1 MGERSPA
8 DESMSERVGESTVK
22 MWLLMQANR
31 WLLTAV
37 VLLGSF
43 CLFVALS
50 QLQFGSMREIAR
62 TQNGLRYLFSPLIGA
77 IITGTAIVVTI
88 NQLVLAQELGAV
100 GDQRNRMESAMT
112 FREDV
117 ENSVDTATS
126 SPAPSLFFADLLGG
140 IEAQADRL
148 QEVTADESDGEL
160 EQQVTEYVESLTENT
175 RPVEAALRQSQFGTF
190 DVVWN
195 ALSFNYSLKIHRARQ
210 LRDEHASVMSDAT
223 VEAFDDVIEALALF
237 APAREHF
244 KTLYFQWELINL
256 SRALLYT
263 SVPAL
268 VVMGTII
275 TTVDATSV
283 PGQTLGVDNLVL
295 LTSFGFTVGI
305 APFVVFIVYILRIVT
320 VAKRT
325 LAIGPFVLRETRRQ
339 GESD

>member
-1 MGERSPA
+1 
-8 DESMSERVGESTVK
+8 MSEEVGESTVK
-22 MWLLMQANR
+22 MWLLMRVNR

-37 VLLGSF
+37 VLLGAF
-43 CLFVALS
+43 LVFVALS
-50 QLQFGSMREIAR
+50 RLDFGSVREIAR
-62 TQNGLRYLFSPLIGA
+62 AQNGLRYLFSPLIGA
-77 IITGTAIVVTI
+77 IITGTAVVVTI

-100 GDQRNRMESAMT
+100 GDQRNRMEDAMK

-117 ENSVDTATS
+117 ENSVDMATS
-126 SPAPSLFFADLLGG
+126 PPEPPLFLADLLGG
-140 IEAQADRL
+140 IEEQADRL
-148 QEVTADESDGEL
+148 QEVTADEPDGEL
-160 EQQVTEYVESLTENT
+160 ERQVTEYVEGLTDN
-175 RPVEAALRQSQFGTF
+175 VKSVKAALEQTQFGTF

-195 ALSFNYSLKIHRARQ
+195 ALNFNYSLKIHRARQ
-210 LRDEHASVMSDAT
+210 IRDEHASVLSDAT
-223 VEAFDDVIEALALF
+223 VEAFDDIIEALAFF

-268 VVMGTII
+268 IVMGTII

-325 LAIGPFVLRETRRQ
+325 LAMGPFVLRKTQRQ
-339 GESD
+339 GKTE

>member
-1 MGERSPA
+1 
-8 DESMSERVGESTVK
+8 
-22 MWLLMQANR
+22 
-31 WLLTAV
+31 
-37 VLLGSF
+37 
-43 CLFVALS
+43 
-50 QLQFGSMREIAR
+50 MREIAR

>member
-1 MGERSPA
+1 
-8 DESMSERVGESTVK
+8 MSEEVGESTVK
-22 MWLLMQANR
+22 MWLLMRVNR

-37 VLLGSF
+37 VLLGAF
-43 CLFVALS
+43 LVFVALS
-50 QLQFGSMREIAR
+50 RLDFGSVREIAR

-100 GDQRNRMESAMT
+100 GDQRNRMEDAMK

-117 ENSVDTATS
+117 ENSVDMATS
-126 SPAPSLFFADLLGG
+126 PPEPPLFLADLLGG
-140 IEAQADRL
+140 IEEQADRL
-148 QEVTADESDGEL
+148 QEVTADEPDGEL
-160 EQQVTEYVESLTENT
+160 ERQVTEYVEGLTDNV
-175 RPVEAALRQSQFGTF
+175 RPVKAALEQSQFGTF

-195 ALSFNYSLKIHRARQ
+195 ALNFNYSLKIHRARQ
-210 LRDEHASVMSDAT
+210 IRDEHASVLSDAT
-223 VEAFDDVIEALALF
+223 VEAFDDIIEALAFF

-263 SVPAL
+263 AVPAL
-268 VVMGTII
+268 IVMGTII

-325 LAIGPFVLRETRRQ
+325 LAMGPFVLRKTQRQ
-339 GESD
+339 GKTE